1 MKQYPGHRKELRI
14 IITCLFLL
22 FALLLFKLLITVR
35 GDNYVHSG
43 DGIFRA
49 SLVLGMVGLLYLY
62 IRITENDF

>member
-22 FALLLFKLLITVR
+22 FAVLLFKLLTTPVDDKH
-35 GDNYVHSG
+35 GNAG

-49 SLVLGMVGLLYLY
+49 SLVFGMVGLLYLY
-62 IRITENDF
+62 IRITERDF